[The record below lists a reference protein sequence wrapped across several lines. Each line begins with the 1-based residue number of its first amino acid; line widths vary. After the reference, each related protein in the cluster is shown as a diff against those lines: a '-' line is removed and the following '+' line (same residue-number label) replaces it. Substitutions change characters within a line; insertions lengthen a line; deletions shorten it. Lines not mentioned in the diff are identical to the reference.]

1 MKHKKQINKNM
12 LIILITIYC
21 DSLLYL
27 NIAHIFS
34 WSLEDLSFIYSI
46 INIVV
51 GIGINQTGLL
61 NRLIKNDLQQL
72 NPLDVSLLISLFI
85 RPIISFIIA
94 LLCIINGDIL
104 SIITLILS
112 TKFMIICDMIVL
124 SE

>member
-27 NIAHIFS
+27 NIAHIFR